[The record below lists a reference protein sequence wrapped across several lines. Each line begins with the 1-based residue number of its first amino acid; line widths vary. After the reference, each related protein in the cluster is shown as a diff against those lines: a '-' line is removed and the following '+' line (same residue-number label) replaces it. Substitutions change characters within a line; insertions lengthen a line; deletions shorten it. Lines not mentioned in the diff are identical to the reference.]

1 MNYTDEYGLYA
12 ITENPIILDFS
23 ECGTMWDIHEL
34 LKEKFGFHDHYG
46 RNWDALWDCMRDVFE
61 DEPYCVELCG
71 FDSMAEEFREE
82 CEILLRIFE
91 RVATIN
97 PEFIYKIIN

>member
-1 MNYTDEYGLYA
+1 MDSLKEYEFYP

-23 ECGTMWDIHEL
+23 ECGTIWDIHEL

-61 DEPYCVELCG
+61 DEAYCVELCG
-71 FDSMAEEFREE
+71 FSLMAEELKEE
-82 CEILLRIFE
+82 CGVLFEIFDRI
-91 RVATIN
+91 ATIN
-97 PEFIYKIIN
+97 PEFTYKII